1 MRVCD
6 AITAFPSIL
15 LALVLINVFGMGKYQ
30 IILILGILFIPS
42 FARVVRGE
50 VAKERNLN

>member
-15 LALVLINVFGMGKYQ
+15 LALVLITIIGQGKYP

-42 FARVVRGE
+42 FAGWSGGRWPSSGT
-50 VAKERNLN
+50 